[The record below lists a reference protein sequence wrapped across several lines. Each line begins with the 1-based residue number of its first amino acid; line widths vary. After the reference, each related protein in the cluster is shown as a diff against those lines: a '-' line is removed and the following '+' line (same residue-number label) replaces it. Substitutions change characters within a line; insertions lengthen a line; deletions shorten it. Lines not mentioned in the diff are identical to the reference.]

1 MRGAI
6 VMELLPQ
13 AAQGFG
19 PVPLSLPG
27 PCQHLRVCV
36 KVLKT
41 DASLAESLGG
51 AAGVT

>member
-6 VMELLPQ
+6 IMELLPQ

-19 PVPLSLPG
+19 PVPSSLPG
-27 PCQHLRVCV
+27 PCQDLRVCV
-36 KVLKT
+36 KVLKI
-41 DASLAESLGG
+41 DASLAENLGD